1 MKVSRLIPLAALDVL
16 FASSV
21 MIALSQPVRSES
33 PGRISAD
40 SENVSGIR
48 TERISA
54 RNLPRWQAIE
64 RLVFAEDA
72 SGQPLHP
79 TLRSLYEWA
88 EASGHSIYIELI
100 TESRV
105 SSCTAG
111 NFSIERFDPKGE
123 RHEAVIRLYLA
134 NIDQAYIGD
143 TVQRPDGL
151 IPFKGLKKEERY
163 AEVLGHELAHAVDI
177 LSDLEKVRKVEEVVE
192 QTNEMLLKYHSQRA
206 SDALSP
212 ELEKRLSSRDKLL
225 HELEKRA
232 ESIEAAVWRELIS
245 SQSARGVSSEFSAAA
260 RR

>member
-1 MKVSRLIPLAALDVL
+1 MKFSRLIPLAALDVL

-21 MIALSQPVRSES
+21 MLALSQPV
-33 PGRISAD
+33 SAD
-40 SENVSGIR
+40 GEQVSGIR

-64 RLVFAEDA
+64 RLVFVENA

-100 TESRV
+100 TESRS

-111 NFSIERFDPKGE
+111 NFSIEHFDPKGE

-192 QTNEMLLKYHSQRA
+192 QTNEMLLKFHSQRA
-206 SDALSP
+206 SNALSP

-232 ESIEAAVWRELIS
+232 ESIETIVWRELTA
-245 SQSARGVSSEFSAAA
+245 SQPLRSAASDNTTAA